1 MLEYFDSVPSLLE
14 ITRVGTTFAFC
25 DINLWS
31 PSYHIH
37 RIFSYHLFPNESKR
51 IIAVLARYII
61 LTFFLTLFFFFFRKD
76 ISPIVE
82 NCNCYTCQNHT
93 KAYINH
99 LLNVHE
105 MLAQILL
112 EMYVL
117 LYLIPIIILSIS
129 IIDFVFVIIILS
141 FDFADIILTTILVSS
156 AQ

>member
-14 ITRVGTTFAFC
+14 IMWVGTTFVYC

-37 RIFSYHLFPNESKR
+37 RLFSYHLLPNKSNG

-61 LTFFLTLFFFFFRKD
+61 LTLFLTLFFRKD
-76 ISPIVE
+76 TSPIVE

-117 LYLIPIIILSIS
+117 LYLLPIIILSIS
-129 IIDFVFVIIILS
+129 IIVFVFVIIILS
-141 FDFADIILTTILVSS
+141 FDFADIILTTI
-156 AQ
+156 